1 MANKR
6 KTDGN
11 CSEIERGLSA
21 ESVLVAA
28 TGQVSADLADG
39 SVILN
44 LKDGVYYGLNG
55 VGGRIWSLIQEPR
68 RLGDLCDALLEEYD
82 VEPDCCEHELFAL
95 IQRLIDEGLVEV
107 KDEANP

>member
-1 MANKR
+1 MANEREKNL
-6 KTDGN
+6 N
-11 CSEIERGLSA
+11 CSGLERGISA
-21 ESVLVAA
+21 DSVLVAA
-28 TGQVSADLADG
+28 KGQVSADLAEG

-44 LKDGVYYGLNG
+44 LKDGVYYGLDG

-95 IQRLIDEGLVEV
+95 IQRLMDEGLVEV
-107 KDEANP
+107 KDETHP